1 MTTSAAAGYEADQRR
16 DDLSAYARYLS
27 AMDAS
32 MRQKVALTAAHL
44 LCEGRVA
51 DMGMGSGQGSA
62 ALALLYPRLEVIG
75 VDIDPTV
82 IELARRAHRHPN
94 LSFQLGDIAT
104 AVFPPES
111 LDGIFDSSVLHHV
124 TSYGGYRHA
133 NAADALSA
141 QVEQLAPGGVLV
153 VRDFVDP
160 GPEPVLLDVPA
171 DDGDDGRDPRSAST
185 AALLERFAGEFRSLS
200 PEPGFPLE
208 RLSPGPSGALPAPR
222 PGWRRYRL
230 THKHAV
236 EFVLRKDYRADW
248 EAEVK
253 EEYTYFSQAQFEAL
267 FARLGLRVLSSTP
280 LRNPWIVRNRF
291 AGRFELRDAAGARL
305 PYPPT
310 NYLIVGEKVKAGQ
323 GVAFRLR
330 PAEGPPRFLRIE
342 HHQDRAT
349 GRVFDLAAR
358 PHPTLDIVPFFF
370 AGETAYV
377 LARTSYPRP
386 IARACREETPPLDG
400 SGPADYLAEPIAV
413 VQTEFPVG
421 HTVER
426 ALGRAAGVRAEAIQR
441 MIPGTTYYPSPG
453 GILEEV
459 RSMLVEV
466 EPSFVNAP
474 SEDVSG
480 FGTSGRIRAIEA
492 RQLLRAAQVGGLPD
506 ARLELNVYDLLA
518 RFGLPFG
525 PWIGDDIALPAL
537 PEGPSAPP
545 GAGAA
550 GAAGASAGGGAV
562 AVVEPTSLRALIE
575 RPSRRQYARVD
586 PSASTGFLEVRR
598 ARFEELAEGGAVV
611 AARELEYVVPR
622 PLGALTVSTALLA
635 RAPSGEVVLGVD
647 DHDLPAAQ
655 SFSGNSELLVAPAWR
670 LPRSARTLAEAE
682 AFVRARLLVEYGVD
696 AGEAVELGGA
706 YRPSAGLTP
715 ELVHPIAFVVTGVA
729 AEAPRAPSAA
739 APPSAATS
747 PSAAAP
753 PAEPVSA
760 PPRRLHW
767 VPLTALVAGREH
779 LPDGHLR
786 VVALRAA
793 HALGAAVS
801 PPRPQ

>member
-1 MTTSAAAGYEADQRR
+1 MTTREPAGYEADQRR
-16 DDLSAYARYLS
+16 DDLSAYARYLA

-62 ALALLYPRLEVIG
+62 ALAQLYPRLEVIG

-82 IELARRAHRHPN
+82 VELARRAHQHPN
-94 LSFQLGDIAT
+94 LGFQLGDIA
-104 AVFPPES
+104 APVFPPES
-111 LDGIFDSSVLHHV
+111 LDGVFDSSVLHHV

-133 NAADALSA
+133 NAADALAA
-141 QVEQLAPGGVLV
+141 QVQQLAPGGVLV

-160 GPEPVLLDVPA
+160 GPGQVLLDVPG
-171 DDGDDGRDPRSAST
+171 DDGDDGPDPRSAST

-200 PEPGFPLE
+200 AEPGFPLARVDLE
-208 RLSPGPSGALPAPR
+208 PPGALPAPR

-230 THKHAV
+230 AHKHAA

-291 AGRFELRDAAGARL
+291 AGRFDLRDTSGARL

-330 PAEGPPRFLRIE
+330 AAEGGAQQFLRIE
-342 HHQDRAT
+342 HHQDRVT

-370 AGETAYV
+370 AGESAYV

-386 IARACREETPPLDG
+386 IAHACREETPPLDG
-400 SGPADYLAEPIAV
+400 SGPADYLAEPLAV

-426 ALGRAAGVRAEAIQR
+426 TLERAAGVPPAAIHR

-466 EPSFVNAP
+466 EPTFVNAP
-474 SEDVSG
+474 SDNVSG
-480 FGTSGRIRAIEA
+480 FSTSGRIRAIEA

-525 PWIGDDIALPAL
+525 PWIGDEITLAEARADQP
-537 PEGPSAPP
+537 GSSAAAASDVSRAR
-545 GAGAA
+545 GGAA
-550 GAAGASAGGGAV
+550 
-562 AVVEPTSLRALIE
+562 AVVQPTPLGALLE
-575 RPSRRQYARVD
+575 RPSRRRFSRVD
-586 PSASTGFLEVRR
+586 PGASAGFLEVRR
-598 ARFEELAEGGAVV
+598 ARFEELAEGGGVV

-635 RAPSGEVVLGVD
+635 RAPSGEVLLGVD

-670 LPRSARTLAEAE
+670 LPRSARSLADAE
-682 AFVRARLLVEYGVD
+682 AFVRARLEVEYGVQV
-696 AGEAVELGGA
+696 GEAVELGGA

-715 ELVHPIAFVVTGVA
+715 ELVQPLAFVVAAVA
-729 AEAPRAPSAA
+729 QEAAAPAAPAPAAA
-739 APPSAATS
+739 APPGAPAPASA
-747 PSAAAP
+747 
-753 PAEPVSA
+753 
-760 PPRRLHW
+760 RRLHW
-767 VPLTALVAGREH
+767 VPLTSLVAGRER

-793 HALGAAVS
+793 HALGSSSKTVVS
-801 PPRPQ
+801 PV

>member
-1 MTTSAAAGYEADQRR
+1 MTTRGPAGYEADQRR

-62 ALALLYPRLEVIG
+62 ALAQLYPRLEVIG

-82 IELARRAHRHPN
+82 VELARRAHLHPN
-94 LSFQLGDIAT
+94 LGFQLGDIAT

-133 NAADALSA
+133 NAADALAA
-141 QVEQLAPGGVLV
+141 QVEQLSPGGVLV

-160 GPEPVLLDVPA
+160 GPGTVLLDVPA

-208 RLSPGPSGALPAPR
+208 RAPREPSGALPAPR

-230 THKHAV
+230 AHKHAV

-248 EAEVK
+248 DAEVK

-291 AGRFELRDAAGARL
+291 AGRFELWDITGARL
-305 PYPPT
+305 PHPPT

-323 GVAFRLR
+323 GVAFRLA
-330 PAEGPPRFLRIE
+330 PAEGPRQFLRIE

-426 ALGRAAGVRAEAIQR
+426 ALERAAGVRPAAIQR

-466 EPSFVNAP
+466 EPTFVNAP
-474 SEDVSG
+474 SENVSG

-525 PWIGDDIALPAL
+525 PWIGDEIPRM
-537 PEGPSAPP
+537 SP
-545 GAGAA
+545 GADRPGAA
-550 GAAGASAGGGAV
+550 AGGAARGDGAGPIDDDGGV
-562 AVVEPTSLRALIE
+562 AVVQPTSLAALRA
-575 RPSRRQYARVD
+575 RPSRRRFSRVD
-586 PSASTGFLEVRR
+586 PSASAGFLEVRR
-598 ARFEELAEGGAVV
+598 ARFEELAADGGVV

-622 PLGALTVSTALLA
+622 SLGVLTVSTALLA

-647 DHDLPAAQ
+647 DDDLPAAQ
-655 SFSGNSELLVAPAWR
+655 SFAGNSGILVAPAWR
-670 LPRSARTLAEAE
+670 LPRSVRALAATE
-682 AFVRARLLVEYGVD
+682 AFVRERLLIEYGVRVG
-696 AGEAVELGGA
+696 AAVELGGA

-715 ELVHPIAFVVTGVA
+715 ELVQPLAFVVTA
-729 AEAPRAPSAA
+729 APAPAAAPASAA
-739 APPSAATS
+739 ALPDLAPALDAA
-747 PSAAAP
+747 
-753 PAEPVSA
+753 
-760 PPRRLHW
+760 RRLSW
-767 VPLTALVAGREH
+767 VPLTEIVAGREH

-786 VVALRAA
+786 VAALRAA
-793 HALGAAVS
+793 HALGLAVS
-801 PPRPQ
+801 PPSPAGFT

>member
-1 MTTSAAAGYEADQRR
+1 MTTRAPAGYEADQRR

-27 AMDAS
+27 GMDAS

-62 ALALLYPRLEVIG
+62 ALAQLYPRLEVIG

-82 IELARRAHRHPN
+82 VELARRAHQRPN
-94 LSFQLGDIAT
+94 LGFQLGDIAK
-104 AVFPPES
+104 AVFAPES

-133 NAADALSA
+133 NAADALAA
-141 QVEQLAPGGVLV
+141 QVEQLSPGGVLV

-160 GPEPVLLDVPA
+160 GPEAVLLDVPA
-171 DDGDDGRDPRSAST
+171 DDGDDGRDPQRAST

-200 PEPGFPLE
+200 PDPGFPLE
-208 RLSPGPSGALPAPR
+208 RAPLEPSGALPAPR

-230 THKHAV
+230 ARKHAV

-291 AGRFELRDAAGARL
+291 AGRFELRDATGALL

-323 GVAFRLR
+323 GVAFRLA
-330 PAEGPPRFLRIE
+330 PAESPRQFLRIE

-413 VQTEFPVG
+413 VQTELPVG

-426 ALGRAAGVRAEAIQR
+426 ALERAAGVRAAAIQR

-459 RSMLVEV
+459 RSMLVQV
-466 EPSFVNAP
+466 EPTFVNAP
-474 SEDVSG
+474 SENVSG

-518 RFGLPFG
+518 RFGVPFG
-525 PWIGDDIALPAL
+525 PWIGDEIPLAAA
-537 PEGPSAPP
+537 GAGVA
-545 GAGAA
+545 GAGA
-550 GAAGASAGGGAV
+550 GTGDDGRV
-562 AVVEPTSLRALIE
+562 AVVQPTSLGALLA
-575 RPSRRQYARVD
+575 RPSRRRFSRVD
-586 PSASTGFLEVRR
+586 PSASAGFLEVRR
-598 ARFEELAEGGAVV
+598 ARFEELTADGGVV

-622 PLGALTVSTALLA
+622 SLGVLTVSTALLA

-647 DHDLPAAQ
+647 DDDLPAAQ
-655 SFSGNSELLVAPAWR
+655 SFSGNSGILVAPAWR
-670 LPRSARTLAEAE
+670 LPRSVGTLAAAE
-682 AFVRARLLVEYGVD
+682 AFVRERLLVEYGVQVG
-696 AGEAVELGGA
+696 AAVELGGV

-715 ELVHPIAFVVTGVA
+715 ELVQPLAFVVSA
-729 AEAPRAPSAA
+729 APAAAAAVPDLAQASAA
-739 APPSAATS
+739 AQ
-747 PSAAAP
+747 
-753 PAEPVSA
+753 
-760 PPRRLHW
+760 RLSW
-767 VPLTALVAGREH
+767 VPLTDLVAGREH

-786 VVALRAA
+786 VAALRAA
-793 HALGAAVS
+793 HALGLSSA
-801 PPRPQ
+801 PPGFT

>member
-1 MTTSAAAGYEADQRR
+1 MTTSAPAGYEAEQRR
-16 DDLSAYARYLS
+16 DDLSAYARYLA

-62 ALALLYPRLEVIG
+62 ALAQLYPRLEVIG

-82 IELARRAHRHPN
+82 IELARRAHRRPN

-133 NAADALSA
+133 NAADALAA

-171 DDGDDGRDPRSAST
+171 DDGDDGPDPRSAST
-185 AALLERFAGEFRSLS
+185 AALLDRFAGEFRSLS
-200 PEPGFPLE
+200 PEPGFPLARVE
-208 RLSPGPSGALPAPR
+208 PAPSGALPAPR

-236 EFVLRKDYRADW
+236 EFLLRKDYRADW

-323 GVAFRLR
+323 GVAFGLR

-349 GRVFDLAAR
+349 GCVFDLAAR

-386 IARACREETPPLDG
+386 IAHACREETPPLDG
-400 SGPADYLAEPIAV
+400 SGPAGYLAEPIAV
-413 VQTEFPVG
+413 VQSEFPVG

-426 ALGRAAGVRAEAIQR
+426 ALERAAGVRAAAIQR

-466 EPSFVNAP
+466 EPTFVNAP

-525 PWIGDDIALPAL
+525 PWIGDDIALP
-537 PEGPSAPP
+537 EGRAEPP
-545 GAGAA
+545 GGGAA
-550 GAAGASAGGGAV
+550 GAADAGAGGDGGAV
-562 AVVEPTSLRALIE
+562 AVVRPTSLRALLE
-575 RPSRRQYARVD
+575 RPSRRRFSRVD

-622 PLGALTVSTALLA
+622 PLGALTVSTTLLA

-670 LPRSARTLAEAE
+670 LPRSARTLADAE
-682 AFVRARLLVEYGVD
+682 AFVRTRLRVEYGLEV
-696 AGEAVELGGA
+696 GEAVELGGA
-706 YRPSAGLTP
+706 YRPSPGLTP
-715 ELVHPIAFVVTGVA
+715 ELVQPLAFVVTAVA
-729 AEAPRAPSAA
+729 AEAPAAPAAA
-739 APPSAATS
+739 APPV
-747 PSAAAP
+747 AP
-753 PAEPVSA
+753 APV
-760 PPRRLHW
+760 PDRRLYW
-767 VPLTALVAGREH
+767 VPLTELVAGREH

-793 HALGAAVS
+793 HALGAAIS
-801 PPRPQ
+801 PPRPR

>member
-1 MTTSAAAGYEADQRR
+1 MTTSAPAGYEAEQRR
-16 DDLSAYARYLS
+16 DDLSAYARYLA

-62 ALALLYPRLEVIG
+62 ALAQLYPRLEVIG
-75 VDIDPTV
+75 VDIDPAV

-133 NAADALSA
+133 NAADALAA

-171 DDGDDGRDPRSAST
+171 DDGDDGPDPRSAST
-185 AALLERFAGEFRSLS
+185 AALLDRFAGEFRSLS
-200 PEPGFPLE
+200 PEPGFPLA
-208 RLSPGPSGALPAPR
+208 RVAPAPSGALPAPR

-236 EFVLRKDYRADW
+236 EFLLRKDYRADW

-305 PYPPT
+305 PCPPT

-323 GVAFRLR
+323 GVAFGLR

-349 GRVFDLAAR
+349 GWVFDLAAR
-358 PHPTLDIVPFFF
+358 PHPTLDILPFFF

-386 IARACREETPPLDG
+386 IAHACREETPPLDG

-413 VQTEFPVG
+413 VQSEFPVG

-426 ALGRAAGVRAEAIQR
+426 ALERAAGVRAAAIQR

-466 EPSFVNAP
+466 EPTFVNAP

-480 FGTSGRIRAIEA
+480 FATSGRIRAIEA

-525 PWIGDDIALPAL
+525 PWIGDDIALP
-537 PEGPSAPP
+537 EGRADPP
-545 GAGAA
+545 GGGAA
-550 GAAGASAGGGAV
+550 GAADAGVGGDGGAV
-562 AVVEPTSLRALIE
+562 AVVRPTSLRALLE
-575 RPSRRQYARVD
+575 RPSRRRFSRVD

-622 PLGALTVSTALLA
+622 PLGALTVSTTLLA
-635 RAPSGEVVLGVD
+635 RAPSGEVLLGVD

-655 SFSGNSELLVAPAWR
+655 SFSGSSELLVAPAWR
-670 LPRSARTLAEAE
+670 LPRSARTLADAE
-682 AFVRARLLVEYGVD
+682 AFVRTRLRVEYGVE

-706 YRPSAGLTP
+706 YRPSPGLTP
-715 ELVHPIAFVVTGVA
+715 ELVQPLAFVVTAVA
-729 AEAPRAPSAA
+729 AEAPAAPAAA
-739 APPSAATS
+739 APRV
-747 PSAAAP
+747 AP
-753 PAEPVSA
+753 APV
-760 PPRRLHW
+760 PDRRLYW
-767 VPLTALVAGREH
+767 VPLTELVAGREH

-793 HALGAAVS
+793 HALGAAIS
-801 PPRPQ
+801 PPRPR

>member
-1 MTTSAAAGYEADQRR
+1 MTMRAPAGYEADQRR
-16 DDLSAYARYLS
+16 DDLSAYARYLA

-51 DMGMGSGQGSA
+51 DMGMGSGQGSV
-62 ALALLYPRLEVIG
+62 ALAQLYPRLEVIG

-82 IELARRAHRHPN
+82 VELARRAHRHPN
-94 LSFQLGDIAT
+94 LSFQLGDIAA

-133 NAADALSA
+133 NAADALAA
-141 QVEQLAPGGVLV
+141 QVEQLSPDGVLV

-160 GPEPVLLDVPA
+160 GPGQVLLDVPA
-171 DDGDDGRDPRSAST
+171 DDGEGGRDPRTAST

-200 PEPGFPLE
+200 PEPGFPLVRVE
-208 RLSPGPSGALPAPR
+208 DGPSGVPAPR
-222 PGWRRYRL
+222 PGWRRYQL
-230 THKHAV
+230 AHKHAA

-330 PAEGPPRFLRIE
+330 PAESPQQFLRIE
-342 HHQDRAT
+342 HHLDRAT
-349 GRVFDLAAR
+349 GQVFDLAAR

-370 AGETAYV
+370 AGSAGETAYV

-386 IARACREETPPLDG
+386 IAHACREETPPLDG

-426 ALGRAAGVRAEAIQR
+426 ALERAAGVPAAAIQR

-466 EPSFVNAP
+466 EPTFVNAP
-474 SEDVSG
+474 SDNVSG

-525 PWIGDDIALPAL
+525 PWIGDDIPL
-537 PEGPSAPP
+537 
-545 GAGAA
+545 
-550 GAAGASAGGGAV
+550 ASAGAGRSGSGAAAV
-562 AVVEPTSLRALIE
+562 GDNDEAAAVVQPTSLGALLA
-575 RPSRRQYARVD
+575 RPSRRRFSRVD
-586 PSASTGFLEVRR
+586 RSASAGFLEVRR
-598 ARFEELAEGGAVV
+598 ARFEELSAAGDVV

-622 PLGALTVSTALLA
+622 PLGALTVATALLA
-635 RAPSGEVVLGVD
+635 RSPSGEVLLGVD
-647 DHDLPAAQ
+647 DDDLPAAQ
-655 SFSGNSELLVAPAWR
+655 SFSGNSEILVAPAWR
-670 LPRSARTLAEAE
+670 LPRSEGTLAAAE
-682 AFVRARLLVEYGVD
+682 AFVRLRLQVDYGVRV
-696 AGEAVELGGA
+696 GGAVELGGA

-715 ELVHPIAFVVTGVA
+715 ELVQPLAFVITAAA
-729 AEAPRAPSAA
+729 AETPAPDAA
-739 APPSAATS
+739 APDLEPPSGA
-747 PSAAAP
+747 
-753 PAEPVSA
+753 V
-760 PPRRLHW
+760 RRLSW
-767 VPLTALVAGREH
+767 VPLTELVAGREH

-793 HALGAAVS
+793 HALGVAIA
-801 PPRPQ
+801 PPRPR

>member
-1 MTTSAAAGYEADQRR
+1 MSTTHAKAGYEAQQRR
-16 DDLSAYARYLS
+16 DDLSAYARYLA

-62 ALALLYPRLEVIG
+62 ALAQLYPRLEVIG

-82 IELARRAHRHPN
+82 VELARRAHRLPN
-94 LSFQLGDIAT
+94 LSFRLGDIAA

-133 NAADALSA
+133 NAADALAA

-153 VRDFVDP
+153 VRDFLDP
-160 GPEPVLLDVPA
+160 GPGQVLLDVPA
-171 DDGDDGRDPRSAST
+171 DDGDEGADPLSAST
-185 AALLERFAGEFRSLS
+185 AALLERFAREFRSLS
-200 PEPGFPLE
+200 PEPGFPLS
-208 RLSPGPSGALPAPR
+208 LVPPGPTGALPAPR

-230 THKHAV
+230 AHKHAV

-248 EAEVK
+248 DAEVK

-267 FARLGLRVLSSTP
+267 FARLGLRVLASTP

-291 AGRFELRDAAGARL
+291 AGRFALWDESGAPL

-310 NYLIVGEKVKAGQ
+310 NYLIVGEKVKAGH
-323 GVAFRLR
+323 GVSFRLE
-330 PAEGPPRFLRIE
+330 PVSGPPRYLRIE
-342 HHQDRAT
+342 HHRDGVT

-386 IARACREETPPLDG
+386 IARACRDETPPLDG
-400 SGPADYLAEPIAV
+400 SGPADYLAEPIAL
-413 VQTEFPVG
+413 VQTDLPVG
-421 HTVER
+421 HTVEQ
-426 ALGRAAGVRAEAIQR
+426 ALERAAGVRPAAILR

-466 EPSFVNAP
+466 EPTFVNAP
-474 SEDVSG
+474 SENVSG
-480 FGTSGRIRAIEA
+480 FSTSGRIRAIEA
-492 RQLLRAAQVGGLPD
+492 RQLLRAAQVGGLAD

-518 RFGLPFG
+518 RFGMPFG
-525 PWIGDDIALPAL
+525 PWIGDELSL
-537 PEGPSAPP
+537 
-545 GAGAA
+545 AGE
-550 GAAGASAGGGAV
+550 GASAAAIV
-562 AVVEPTSLRALIE
+562 QPTPLAALLE
-575 RPSRRQYARVD
+575 RPSRRRFTRVTARE
-586 PSASTGFLEVRR
+586 SAGFLEVRR
-598 ARFEELAEGGAVV
+598 ARFEELAGDGSAV

-635 RAPSGEVVLGVD
+635 RAPSGEIVLGVD
-647 DHDLPAAQ
+647 DDDLPAAQ
-655 SFSGNSELLVAPAWR
+655 SFSGNSDILVAPAWR
-670 LPRSARTLAEAE
+670 LPRSVRALAAAE
-682 AFVRARLLVEYGVD
+682 AFVRERLEVEYGVR
-696 AGEAVELGGA
+696 AGDAVELGGA

-715 ELVHPIAFVVTGVA
+715 ELVQPLAFVIRA
-729 AEAPRAPSAA
+729 AGAPSAA
-739 APPSAATS
+739 TA
-747 PSAAAP
+747 
-753 PAEPVSA
+753 
-760 PPRRLHW
+760 RRLRW
-767 VPLTALVAGREH
+767 VPLAELVAARDR

-793 HALGAAVS
+793 HALSSSAPVQAS
-801 PPRPQ
+801 R

>member
-1 MTTSAAAGYEADQRR
+1 MTTSAPAGYEAEQRR

-62 ALALLYPRLEVIG
+62 ALAQLYPRLQVIG

-82 IELARRAHRHPN
+82 IELARSAHRHPN

-133 NAADALSA
+133 NAADALAA
-141 QVEQLAPGGVLV
+141 QVEQLSPGGVLV

-171 DDGDDGRDPRSAST
+171 DDGDGGPDPRGAST

-200 PEPGFPLE
+200 PEPGFPLSRVE
-208 RLSPGPSGALPAPR
+208 PEPSGALPAPR

-230 THKHAV
+230 AHKHAV

-330 PAEGPPRFLRIE
+330 PAEGPPQFLRIE
-342 HHQDRAT
+342 HHRDRAT

-386 IARACREETPPLDG
+386 IAHACREETPPLDG
-400 SGPADYLAEPIAV
+400 SGPADYLAEPLAV

-426 ALGRAAGVRAEAIQR
+426 ALERAAGVRPAAIQR

-466 EPSFVNAP
+466 EPTFVNAP
-474 SEDVSG
+474 SDNVSG

-525 PWIGDDIALPAL
+525 PWIGDDIALPGGRAD
-537 PEGPSAPP
+537 PP
-545 GAGAA
+545 GAGAE
-550 GAAGASAGGGAV
+550 GAAGGDGGAA
-562 AVVEPTSLRALIE
+562 AVVEPTSLRALLE
-575 RPSRRQYARVD
+575 RPSRRRFSRVD
-586 PSASTGFLEVRR
+586 ASASTGFLEVRR

-635 RAPSGEVVLGVD
+635 RSPSGEVLLGVD

-670 LPRSARTLAEAE
+670 LPRGARTLADAE
-682 AFVRARLLVEYGVD
+682 AFVRARLRVEYGIE

-715 ELVHPIAFVVTGVA
+715 ELVQPLAFVVTAVA
-729 AEAPRAPSAA
+729 AGAPPAAAA
-739 APPSAATS
+739 APH
-747 PSAAAP
+747 AAASP
-753 PAEPVSA
+753 LAAPALDPARPLYWA
-760 PPRRLHW
+760 PLA
-767 VPLTALVAGREH
+767 ALVAGREH

-786 VVALRAA
+786 VIALRAA
-793 HALGAAVS
+793 HALGAATS
-801 PPRPQ
+801 PPLPR

>member
-1 MTTSAAAGYEADQRR
+1 MTTRAPAGYEADQRR

-62 ALALLYPRLEVIG
+62 ALAQLYPRLEVIG

-82 IELARRAHRHPN
+82 VDLARRAHRLPN
-94 LSFQLGDIAT
+94 LSFQLGDIAA

-133 NAADALSA
+133 NAADALAA
-141 QVEQLAPGGVLV
+141 QVQQLSPGGVLV

-160 GPEPVLLDVPA
+160 GPAQVLLDVPA
-171 DDGDDGRDPRSAST
+171 DDGDDGRDPRTAST
-185 AALLERFAGEFRSLS
+185 AALIERFAGEFRSLS
-200 PEPGFPLE
+200 PEPGFPLARVE
-208 RLSPGPSGALPAPR
+208 AGASGALPAPR
-222 PGWRRYRL
+222 PGWRRYQL
-230 THKHAV
+230 AHKHAA

-253 EEYTYFSQAQFEAL
+253 EEYTYFSQAEFEAL

-291 AGRFELRDAAGARL
+291 AGRIELRDAAGARL

-330 PAEGPPRFLRIE
+330 PAESPQQFLRIE
-342 HHQDRAT
+342 HHLDHAT

-370 AGETAYV
+370 AGSAGETAYV

-386 IARACREETPPLDG
+386 VAHACREETPPLDG
-400 SGPADYLAEPIAV
+400 SGPADYLAEPLAV
-413 VQTEFPVG
+413 VQGEFPVG

-426 ALGRAAGVRAEAIQR
+426 ALERAAGVPAAAIRR

-466 EPSFVNAP
+466 EPTFVNAP
-474 SEDVSG
+474 LDNVSR

-525 PWIGDDIALPAL
+525 PWIGDEIPLA
-537 PEGPSAPP
+537 
-545 GAGAA
+545 GAGAGQPKA
-550 GAAGASAGGGAV
+550 GAAAGEDDEAAAV
-562 AVVEPTSLRALIE
+562 QPTSLSELLA
-575 RPSRRQYARVD
+575 RPSRRRFSRVD
-586 PSASTGFLEVRR
+586 PSASAGFLEVRR
-598 ARFEELAEGGAVV
+598 ARFEELSAAGDVV

-622 PLGALTVSTALLA
+622 PLGALTVVAALLA
-635 RAPSGEVVLGVD
+635 RSPSGEVVLGVD

-655 SFSGNSELLVAPAWR
+655 SFSGNSEILVAPAWR
-670 LPRSARTLAEAE
+670 LPRSVGTLAAAE
-682 AFVRARLLVEYGVD
+682 AFVRLRLQVEYGVRV
-696 AGEAVELGGA
+696 AEAVELGGA

-715 ELVHPIAFVVTGVA
+715 ELVQPLAFVVTA
-729 AEAPRAPSAA
+729 APAEPPAPSAG
-739 APPSAATS
+739 APAPSA
-747 PSAAAP
+747 
-753 PAEPVSA
+753 V
-760 PPRRLHW
+760 RRLSW
-767 VPLTALVAGREH
+767 VPLTELVAGREH

-793 HALGAAVS
+793 HALGVAIA
-801 PPRPQ
+801 PPRPR